1 MWFSSHQPIVC
12 YANAHQERALFFHGS
27 KGGPESL
34 WRQPFSLQS
43 LPRRA
48 WECSLPLG
56 LLFIYFLLRITE
68 WAMVIV
74 VGHERITYLYRTWG
88 QFRPKLTELNA
99 GQIWESCRRPS
110 RAGVSTSPP
119 LTFGA
124 RYSVLSGGGGGA
136 CRVRGKVL
144 SSFSGLCPIDTS
156 STSPVMIAKN
166 VSRYCLIKT
175 SSVEYHWSG
184 AIPVPHLADR
194 KLSPAEGDKPS
205 QSYSYSASAGVETRT
220 QDPHGSHTQG
230 QRAALLSFADC
241 SVGFCFYFC
250 FSSSSMSDPSISCF
264 HFIVPFLSF
273 CFSYCITEINP
284 SLGNREV
291 QKEGDKEHSAAPR

>member
-1 MWFSSHQPIVC
+1 MTRISSSIFTLRNHKGTIPQSPGFCSNFVWFSSHRLIVC
-12 YANAHQERALFFHGS
+12 YANSHQERALFFHGS
-27 KGGPESL
+27 EGGPESL

-56 LLFIYFLLRITE
+56 LLFIYFLLRIAE
-68 WAMVIV
+68 WAMAIV
-74 VGHERITYLYRTWG
+74 VGHERMTYLYRTWG
-88 QFRPKLTELNA
+88 RFRPKLTELNA
-99 GQIWESCRRPS
+99 GQIWESYRRPS

-124 RYSVLSGGGGGA
+124 RCSIVGGGGA

-144 SSFSGLCPIDTS
+144 SSISGLCPIDTS

-175 SSVEYHWSG
+175 SPVEYHWSG

-194 KLSPAEGDKPS
+194 KLSPAEG
-205 QSYSYSASAGVETRT
+205 ANLLRATAT
-220 QDPHGSHTQG
+220 QLVQELRQEPKILTVHIL
-230 QRAALLSFADC
+230 RARELLSWALQIALLAF
-241 SVGFCFYFC
+241 V
-250 FSSSSMSDPSISCF
+250 SIF
-264 HFIVPFLSF
+264 VLVPAPCLTPLSPA
-273 CFSYCITEINP
+273 ST
-284 SLGNREV
+284 L
-291 QKEGDKEHSAAPR
+291 

>member
-1 MWFSSHQPIVC
+1 MRELLIFTGREDSSGPNSQNWMLVRSG
-12 YANAHQERALFFHGS
+12 RAI
-27 KGGPESL
+27 GGHRGQVSL
-34 WRQPFSLQS
+34 HHHHWH
-43 LPRRA
+43 
-48 WECSLPLG
+48 LG
-56 LLFIYFLLRITE
+56 PDTPY
-68 WAMVIV
+68 
-74 VGHERITYLYRTWG
+74 
-88 QFRPKLTELNA
+88 
-99 GQIWESCRRPS
+99 CR
-110 RAGVSTSPP
+110 
-119 LTFGA
+119 
-124 RYSVLSGGGGGA
+124 GGGGA

>member
-1 MWFSSHQPIVC
+1 MVFEPSAHCLLCQRTPGEGPILSWEQGRAWVPVETTLQSAEPPTQGLRVFPAFGPVVYLFSPPYNRVSHG
-12 YANAHQERALFFHGS
+12 YSGRSWENYL
-27 KGGPESL
+27 
-34 WRQPFSLQS
+34 SLQDV
-43 LPRRA
+43 RTVQAQTHRT
-48 WECSLPLG
+48 ECWSDLG
-56 LLFIYFLLRITE
+56 ELLEAIEGRCLYITTTDIWGQILRI
-68 WAMVIV
+68 V
-74 VGHERITYLYRTWG
+74 
-88 QFRPKLTELNA
+88 
-99 GQIWESCRRPS
+99 
-110 RAGVSTSPP
+110 
-119 LTFGA
+119 
-124 RYSVLSGGGGGA
+124 GGGGGA
-136 CRVRGKVL
+136 CRVRGKGL